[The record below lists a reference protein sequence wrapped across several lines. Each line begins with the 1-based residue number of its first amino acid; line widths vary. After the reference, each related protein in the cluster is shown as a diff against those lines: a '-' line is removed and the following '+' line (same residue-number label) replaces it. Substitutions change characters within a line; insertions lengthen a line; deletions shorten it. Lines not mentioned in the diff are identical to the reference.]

1 MAVLLDAQ
9 QITKKFGGLTAVSEV
24 TFQLQTGEIA
34 SIIGPN
40 GAGKTTFFNVVTG
53 MYKPDGGKLLFD
65 GQEIG
70 GKAPD
75 QIAALGI
82 ARTFQNIRLFSSLT
96 AIENVMVG
104 STLRYKSGL
113 IDALFHTKRHKAE
126 ELDAKRKAIELLD
139 YVGLRSAANEVAKN
153 LPYGAQRRLELA
165 RAMASNPKLILLD
178 EPKAGMNPRETVEMM
193 ELIRRLRTDYNMTI
207 LLIEHDMKLVMQ
219 ISDRICVLDYGVK
232 IAEGTPAEVRANPK
246 VIEAYLGKGASA

>member
-24 TFQLQTGEIA
+24 NFQLSIGEIA

-53 MYKPDGGKLLFD
+53 VYRPDGGKLLFS

-70 GKAPD
+70 GKMPD

-82 ARTFQNIRLFSSLT
+82 SRTFQNIRLFQSLT

-104 STLRYKSGL
+104 MHLNYKSGL
-113 IDALFHTKRHKAE
+113 IDALLHSKRHRSE
-126 ELDAKRKAIELLD
+126 ELDAKRKAVELLD

-232 IAEGTPAEVRANPK
+232 IAEGTPGEVRANPR